1 MKVVND
7 LNNYN
12 RTNFQAF
19 IMPKESHGRFISA
32 LRRQCDNEQ
41 LLKTKQVLKKEIQNK
56 NHIMIK
62 DLGEISGVPCEGH
75 LSAVVNNKEY
85 KNSDLLLFT
94 PSIPL
99 FLKKMSQFAEKG
111 LSKAQILERKVID
124 AYDREDILLHRSVK
138 KKGLVESKDI
148 KEFLLEEIEK
158 LINFNPESK

>member
-62 DLGEISGVPCEGH
+62 DLGEIS
-75 LSAVVNNKEY
+75 SEY
-85 KNSDLLLFT
+85 FSYKHKRYG
-94 PSIPL
+94 
-99 FLKKMSQFAEKG
+99 FL
-111 LSKAQILERKVID
+111 IRK
-124 AYDREDILLHRSVK
+124 
-138 KKGLVESKDI
+138 
-148 KEFLLEEIEK
+148 
-158 LINFNPESK
+158 